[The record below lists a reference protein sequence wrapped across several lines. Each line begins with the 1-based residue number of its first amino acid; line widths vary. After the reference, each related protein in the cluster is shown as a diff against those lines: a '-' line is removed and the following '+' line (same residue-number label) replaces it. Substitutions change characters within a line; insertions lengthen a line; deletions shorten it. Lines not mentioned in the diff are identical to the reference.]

1 MTKRNETRYDEAQ
14 DAMRDGADDEQI
26 RREFGFNR
34 QVIAGLR
41 AALADKGPKTW

>member
-1 MTKRNETRYDEAQ
+1 MSKRNETRYNEAQ

-26 RREFGFNR
+26 RRDYGFNR

-41 AALADKGPKTW
+41 AALADKGPEF

>member
-1 MTKRNETRYDEAQ
+1 MSKRNETRYNEAQ

-26 RREFGFNR
+26 RRDYGFNR

-41 AALADKGPKTW
+41 AALADKGPTW